1 LINLQKIVIP
11 GIVIGFVGGTIMFIL
26 AFSYYPQKHVNI
38 NLNGNCYEF
47 LDNAYEEYKLLEL
60 EKEKEIKKLQI
71 QAIGD
76 PKNIVPITF
85 SGSGKD
91 TNDFIDANNIN
102 INYKK
107 SLDNSSTIIDKT
119 ILKGTISNEDL
130 KKLVNRSYSNNTESF
145 SETVLSSL
153 GIQSN
158 PHITSEE
165 SLQIS
170 KSINQFIKIGVKKI
184 IDNNDGVKK
193 AECRSKIVYEDT

>member
-1 LINLQKIVIP
+1 MINLQKIVIP
-11 GIVIGFVGGTIMFIL
+11 GIVIGLVGGTIMFIL
-26 AFSYYPQKHVNI
+26 AFRYYPEKHVNI

-47 LDNAYEEYKLLEL
+47 LGNAYGDYKVLEL

-85 SGSGKD
+85 SGSDKD
-91 TNDFIDANNIN
+91 TDEFINTNNIN
-102 INYKK
+102 ITFKK
-107 SLDNSSTIIDKT
+107 SLDNYSTIIDKT
-119 ILKGTISNEDL
+119 IFKGTIINGDL
-130 KKLVNRSYSNNTESF
+130 KKLVNEPFSNNTESF
-145 SETVLSSL
+145 SKTVLSSL

-158 PHITSEE
+158 PHITGEE

-170 KSINQFIKIGVKKI
+170 KDINQFIRNGIKKI
-184 IDNNDGVKK
+184 IENSDGVKK